1 MMELT
6 DIRSAARHWFWVA
19 PLVLGVAFIAGGLY
33 MVSEG
38 RSAKDE
44 VRDAIVR
51 ENIVTSEDAAIP
63 NVPVTNA
70 ATAKAE
76 AEIIQA
82 HVLKAT
88 GGDTYA
94 TVDRYLAAD
103 GVGTTSDKEQA
114 LIVDG
119 NPVPNPARNTAF
131 QGAAL
136 RTSLNLAVMG
146 FKVSDLV
153 IGMGFFMV
161 VVGGTFIVFLAPAVY
176 YAAELANQRSREKGH
191 NEMA

>member
-1 MMELT
+1 MKVFN
-6 DIRSAARHWFWVA
+6 IARHWFWVA
-19 PLVLGVAFIAGGLY
+19 PLVLGVAFIAGGFY

-63 NVPVTNA
+63 NVQVTNA

-76 AEIIQA
+76 AEIIEA

-103 GVGTTSDKEQA
+103 GVGTTSDKAAA

-119 NPVPNPARNTAF
+119 NPVPNPARQTAF

-161 VVGGTFIVFLAPAVY
+161 AIGGTFVLFLAPAVY
-176 YAAELANQRSREKGH
+176 YAAELANQRGGEKGR
-191 NEMA
+191 NEVAATTT